1 MSECHWKLIKG
12 NRNYT
17 QGIILKTPNRI
28 ISGSKGGVSVE
39 SGKDEEWSM
48 WLVWLDESPETGRY
62 TRQWSPG
69 NVYDGERELYVK
81 K

>member
-39 SGKDEEWSM
+39 SGKDEE
-48 WLVWLDESPETGRY
+48 
-62 TRQWSPG
+62 
-69 NVYDGERELYVK
+69 
-81 K
+81 